1 MHPDDV
7 SESFSFRQEE
17 ILATRYSVAYMC
29 ISNNSSPAQIYSA
42 IDANIETSRIYYTV
56 LLSKPF
62 QKSKAKYNSEDEE
75 SEEVDDTDT
84 VLKFE
89 ADEVAIF
96 KRYKAFLAHGS

>member
-1 MHPDDV
+1 MATLKHQ
-7 SESFSFRQEE
+7 ESITQYCIKTLLNCIGKFS
-17 ILATRYSVAYMC
+17 Y
-29 ISNNSSPAQIYSA
+29 NNEREAL
-42 IDANIETSRIYYTV
+42 